1 MRVDVRREQLRKF
14 DVYLVFVVGTLDNS
28 CYRTTVERSRRL
40 RQTLLATLAELRG
53 GHASPPELGLDK
65 FQERPSGAS
74 GIQQNLL
81 AAGSPPRT
89 PLEELAALP
98 QTS

>member
-1 MRVDVRREQLRKF
+1 MPP
-14 DVYLVFVVGTLDNS
+14 S
-28 CYRTTVERSRRL
+28 
-40 RQTLLATLAELRG
+40 
-53 GHASPPELGLDK
+53 PELGLDK

-89 PLEELAALP
+89 PLEEIAALP